1 MLNPA
6 CMYEGN
12 YNYQVWVSHQI
23 KTLQFFFA
31 NFENQ
36 LNWKILQQLYVSNGV
51 MKSVE
56 FVGFQDF
63 ICQRDK
69 KMSVLRT
76 REPGLTPGTGSDK
89 GASQD
94 KKSRISQVRASLLS
108 A

>member
-1 MLNPA
+1 MKEITTIRYGCQNAAIFLPILKLSST
-6 CMYEGN
+6 E
-12 YNYQVWVSHQI
+12 
-23 KTLQFFFA
+23 
-31 NFENQ
+31 
-36 LNWKILQQLYVSNGV
+36 KILQQLYVSNGV
-51 MKSVE
+51 MKSVK